1 MRQIL
6 VSHPVAGYVEYP
18 VSVPDIP
25 ISVPDTGTVFVTVIN
40 VFAYCNTPA
49 EVSHSKNVG

>member
-6 VSHPVAGYVEYP
+6 VSLPVAGYVEYP
-18 VSVPDIP
+18 VSVPDTP
-25 ISVPDTGTVFVTVIN
+25 ISVPDTGTVFVVVIN
-40 VFAYCNTPA
+40 VFAYCNIP